1 MGLSGKVALVTG
13 AGRGIGRAC
22 ALRLAAEGAKVVAAG
37 RQAAPLLQT
46 VQQVTARGGEGKAI
60 PADVS
65 SSDDVA
71 RLLGEL
77 EQSFGRLDI
86 VVNNAGTHLVADV
99 ERTSEQDWDRLLDVN
114 LKGTYLVCRG
124 AIPLVRRS
132 GGGSI
137 INIGSILSIVGM
149 KDRAAYCASKG
160 GVLLLSKAMA
170 LDLAP
175 DKIRVNC
182 VCPGAV
188 LTEMMEG
195 ILGRAPD
202 PIAALQSRL
211 TQIPLGRMAS
221 PEEVAALVGY
231 LASDEAAWLTG
242 AAIPLDGGATAC

>member
-46 VQQVTARGGEGKAI
+46 VQQITARGGEGKAI

-211 TQIPLGRMAS
+211 TQIPLGRMGS
-221 PEEVAALVGY
+221 PEEVTALVGY

>member
-46 VQQVTARGGEGKAI
+46 VQQITARGGEGKAI

-71 RLLGEL
+71 TLLGAL

-99 ERTSEQDWDRLLDVN
+99 ERTSEQDWDRVLDVN
-114 LKGTYLVCRG
+114 LKGTYLVCRA

-195 ILGRAPD
+195 ILGRTPD

-211 TQIPLGRMAS
+211 TQIPLGRMGS